1 MSLSSYQE
9 YQVKRD
15 ETSVEVKYHS
25 QARVKK
31 NTYGLYYYL
40 FIGSGIVVK

>member
-25 QARVKK
+25 QARDEKK
-31 NTYGLYYYL
+31 IHMVYTIIFSLVL
-40 FIGSGIVVK
+40 EK

>member
-25 QARVKK
+25 QARDKK
-31 NTYGLYYYL
+31 NTYGLHYYL
-40 FIGSGIVVK
+40 FISSGIVEK

>member
-25 QARVKK
+25 QARDEKK
-31 NTYGLYYYL
+31 YIW
-40 FIGSGIVVK
+40 FILLSFH